1 MHGIEISRLLH
12 GYVFQPMLKVGNK
25 LGFESMLFMLPLLGW
40 LTDRMRGIQSGDEG
54 EDQRKLSKA
63 QGRELELERQIQQL
77 RSLLRATASLSA
89 TLNYE
94 RVLEITLDLAASAI
108 EEPGVGNGRLVS
120 ALMLFGQKGLQIA
133 SARGLTHADL
143 RVELPGREG
152 VLGEALNSGETR
164 YLQDVCND
172 PELRRVVGLHTCQ
185 VAVCIPLVVGMEVYG
200 LLLFA
205 HPQKSFFT
213 ADHLETLEAISLQAM
228 IALQNAKLYSD
239 LEQEK
244 ERIAEIQEEAR
255 KKLARD
261 LHDGPTQSVGAIAMR
276 VNFARRLIQRDAN
289 KAAEELYKIEE
300 LARRTTKEIRQMLF
314 TLRPLILESEGLIPA
329 LEKLAEN
336 MRENHDQNV
345 ILDAHEGVAD
355 DLEVGKQGVIF
366 FIIEEA
372 VNNARKHAQASH
384 IWVRLNRNQDLLQL
398 EVEDDGLGFD
408 LAAVEAG
415 YGQRGS
421 LGMVN
426 LRERSELVN
435 GVLRIDS
442 AKGEGTRI
450 SVMIPATIEAA
461 DRLRRAGFVS

>member
-1 MHGIEISRLLH
+1 MHAIEISRLLH
-12 GYVFQPMLKVGNK
+12 GYILQPISKVGNT
-25 LGFESMLFMLPLLGW
+25 LGFESLFFMLPLVGW
-40 LTDRMRGIQSGDEG
+40 LTDRMRRLQPEDD
-54 EDQRKLSKA
+54 DQRKPSKSH
-63 QGRELELERQIQQL
+63 GRELELERQIKQL

-108 EEPGVGNGRLVS
+108 EEPGVGNGRLIS
-120 ALMLFGQKGLQIA
+120 ALMLFGQTGLQIV

-143 RVELPGREG
+143 RVELPGSEG

-164 YLQDVCND
+164 YHQDVCND
-172 PELRRVVGLHTCQ
+172 PELRRLVGLHACQ
-185 VAVCIPLVVGMEVYG
+185 AAVCIPLVVGMEVYG

-205 HPQKSFFT
+205 HPNKDFFT

-276 VNFARRLIQRDAN
+276 VNFARRLVQRDAN

-314 TLRPLILESEGLIPA
+314 TLRPLILESEGLVPA

-345 ILDAHEGVAD
+345 ILESQAGVAD

-372 VNNARKHAQASH
+372 INNARKHAQASH

-398 EVEDDGLGFD
+398 EVEDDGAGFD

-450 SVMIPATIEAA
+450 SVTIPATIEAA

>member
-1 MHGIEISRLLH
+1 
-12 GYVFQPMLKVGNK
+12 
-25 LGFESMLFMLPLLGW
+25 
-40 LTDRMRGIQSGDEG
+40 
-54 EDQRKLSKA
+54 
-63 QGRELELERQIQQL
+63 
-77 RSLLRATASLSA
+77 
-89 TLNYE
+89 
-94 RVLEITLDLAASAI
+94 
-108 EEPGVGNGRLVS
+108 
-120 ALMLFGQKGLQIA
+120 MLFGQTGLQIA
-133 SARGLTHADL
+133 SARGLPHADL
-143 RVELPGREG
+143 RVELPGQEG

-164 YLQDVCND
+164 FLQNVGND
-172 PELRRVVGLHTCQ
+172 PELRRLVGLHTCE

-205 HPQKSFFT
+205 HPQKSFLT

-228 IALQNAKLYSD
+228 IALQNAKLYGD

-244 ERIAEIQEEAR
+244 ERIAESQEEAR

-276 VNFARRLIQRDAN
+276 VNFARRLVQRDPN

-336 MRENHDQNV
+336 MQENHDQNV
-345 ILDAHEGVAD
+345 IIDAREGVAD

-384 IWVRLNRNQDLLQL
+384 IWVRLNRNRDLLQL
-398 EVEDDGLGFD
+398 EVEDDGVGFD

-450 SVMIPATIEAA
+450 SVTIPATIDAA

>member
-1 MHGIEISRLLH
+1 MHGIEISRLFH
-12 GYVFQPMLKVGNK
+12 GYVLQPLSKVGNK
-25 LGFESMLFMLPLLGW
+25 LGFESILFMLPLLGW
-40 LTDRMRGIQSGDEG
+40 LTDKMRRIQPGDEG
-54 EDQRKLSKA
+54 ENQRRPSRS
-63 QGRELELERQIQQL
+63 QGRELELERQIKQL

-120 ALMLFGQKGLQIA
+120 ALMLFGQTGLQIA
-133 SARGLTHADL
+133 SARGLTHADI

-152 VLGEALNSGETR
+152 VLGEALDSGETR
-164 YLQDVCND
+164 YLQDVCSD
-172 PELRRVVGLHTCQ
+172 PELRRIVGLHTCKD
-185 VAVCIPLVVGMEVYG
+185 AVCIPLVVGLEVYG
-200 LLLFA
+200 LLFFA
-205 HPQKSFFT
+205 HPHKGFFT
-213 ADHLETLEAISLQAM
+213 TDHLETLEAISLQAM
-228 IALQNAKLYSD
+228 TALQNAKLYSD

-276 VNFARRLIQRDAN
+276 VNFARRLVQRDAN

-314 TLRPLILESEGLIPA
+314 TLRPLILESEGLVPA

-345 ILDAHEGVAD
+345 ILHAQEGVAD

-372 VNNARKHAQASH
+372 LNNARKHAQASH

-398 EVEDDGLGFD
+398 EIEDDGVGFD

-435 GVLRIDS
+435 GVLRIES

-450 SVMIPATIEAA
+450 SITIPATIEAA
-461 DRLRRAGFVS
+461 DRLRRAGFAS